1 MSSIKLYTIIFAVLA
16 GFTTVQYL
24 LEQFLVD
31 EVYWIALA
39 VILGISTIKALS
51 VAGWY
56 MHLFDEP
63 RSIAYIA
70 FAGLLCVVALTA
82 GAAYSVQ

>member
-1 MSSIKLYTIIFAVLA
+1 MSSIKLYTVIFGVLA
-16 GFTTVQYL
+16 GFTTVQYV

-31 EVYWIALA
+31 EMYWIALA
-39 VILGISTIKALS
+39 IILGISTIKALS

-63 RSIAYIA
+63 RSIAYVA
-70 FAGLLCVVALTA
+70 FAGLLCVIALTA

>member
-1 MSSIKLYTIIFAVLA
+1 MASTKLYAIIFVVLA

-31 EVYWIALA
+31 EMYWVALA
-39 VILGISTIKALS
+39 VILGISSVKALS

-56 MHLFDEP
+56 MHLLEEP
-63 RSIAYIA
+63 RSVVYVA
-70 FAGLLCVVALTA
+70 FAGLLCVLAVTA
-82 GAAYSVQ
+82 GAGYSVQ